1 MPLDRVNF
9 DEDRVLRSRLQEITD
24 EKVGDRVGE
33 QIGDIAAL
41 RSQHAHQIEIEE
53 EVRLDRHSTFGFTCF
68 QFAFSLRNPPSV
80 IRCIANR
87 FSDIYPDSRFVQF
100 LIDSGRVDSVRPA
113 DGVVIIYRNGHTITH
128 AGIVRGDGVVSK
140 WGLAHTW
147 RHPVLQVPSSY
158 GSETQCVS
166 PLSQLEACRAFV
178 DYARTRV
185 SQEELQPCLPRNR
198 DG

>member
-1 MPLDRVNF
+1 MQIDPMDFSENPL
-9 DEDRVLRSRLQEITD
+9 LRSRLQEITD
-24 EKVGDRVGE
+24 EKVGDQIGE

-41 RSQHAHQIEIEE
+41 RSQYTHQIEIEE
-53 EVRLDRHSTFGFTCF
+53 EARLGRPETWKFTCI
-68 QFAFSLRNPPSV
+68 QFAFSLRAPLSV
-80 IRCIANR
+80 IRCIATR
-87 FSDIYPDSRFVQF
+87 FSDVYPDRRFVQF
-100 LIDSGRVDSVRPA
+100 LIDSGRVDSVLPA
-113 DGVVIIYRNGHTITH
+113 DGVVIIYRNGHSIAH

-140 WGLAHTW
+140 WGMAHTW

-166 PLSQLEACRAFV
+166 PLSRPEAWAAFV

-185 SQEELQPCLPRNR
+185 SQEELQPCLPRNQ